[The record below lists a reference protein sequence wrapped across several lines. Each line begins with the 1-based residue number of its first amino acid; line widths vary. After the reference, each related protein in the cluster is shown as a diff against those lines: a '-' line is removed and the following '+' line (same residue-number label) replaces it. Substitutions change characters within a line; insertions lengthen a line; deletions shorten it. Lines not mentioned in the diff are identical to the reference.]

1 MQTPGSWLVL
11 PMLLLGAVAVQ
22 AADKEVVLKGALV
35 CDGMNSPTAQ
45 HVRVLLAVDGSPA
58 IAAVVKK
65 IMDDFYPD
73 KGLDA
78 PAALKLQTQFDT
90 RLKFYLAPDSPAA
103 PPPGMENPG
112 PKHYCHTATW
122 PSPTRSPAPSPNGT
136 AGNGSGRPASRPSA
150 RTCTIRRRCCGP
162 MRPSSCRTTSRWCAE
177 HQRRPVL
184 SISAGLT
191 LTCIKIPAGSCMMG
205 EHIFVATRYLEQ
217 TPRLCQLTKPYYLSE
232 SPITQEIWEAVM
244 GDNTS
249 KDKNAKLPVE
259 DAPFPQIEKFC
270 AALAEKTG
278 HAIRLP
284 TGAEWEYA
292 ARVGTSNP
300 GLVERYKDQALLR
313 DDAKIPLPVKA
324 KKANAWGIYDL
335 FSPWW
340 ELTSDAERYPGWKA
354 EVDPSYPAVAGG
366 KHMLLG
372 VIGGGWTISEREF
385 ESNSGYAP
393 KKFRIA
399 FDGDP
404 PAK

>member
-1 MQTPGSWLVL
+1 MTIFPAWSLMVSFC
-11 PMLLLGAVAVQ
+11 VAATL
-22 AADKEVVLKGALV
+22 AADDEAVLKGALV

-45 HVRVLLAVDGSPA
+45 HVRVLVAVDGSPA

-65 IMDDFYPD
+65 IMDECYPD

-78 PAALKLQTQFDT
+78 AAAMKLQEQFNAK
-90 RLKFYLAPDSPAA
+90 LKFYLAPDSPAA

-112 PKHYCHTATW
+112 PKHYCHMAFPYAVSGTIYEKDGKKWIRATRFEALGDLHY
-122 PSPTRSPAPSPNGT
+122 PDKM
-136 AGNGSGRPASRPSA
+136 
-150 RTCTIRRRCCGP
+150 
-162 MRPSSCRTTSRWCAE
+162 MRPDVPFVMPDSK
-177 HQRRPVL
+177 PVVL
-184 SISAGLT
+184 KISEALT
-191 LTCIKIPAGSCMMG
+191 LSCVKIPAGSCMMG
-205 EHIFVATRYLEQ
+205 EHIYVGTRYLEQ
-217 TPRLCQLTKPYYLSE
+217 TARLCTLTKPYYLSE
-232 SPITQEIWEAVM
+232 IPITQEIWEALM
-244 GDNTS
+244 GDNPS

-259 DAPFPQIEKFC
+259 DAPFPLIEKFC
-270 AALAEKTG
+270 ATLSAKTG

-300 GLVERYKDQALLR
+300 GLVERYKDQALLK
-313 DDAKIPLPVKA
+313 DEAKIPLPVKS

-340 ELTSDAERYPGWKA
+340 ELTSDAEKYPSWTA
-354 EVDPSYPAVAGG
+354 EVDPTYPATAGG

-385 ESNSGYAP
+385 ESYSGYAP

-399 FDGDP
+399 FDVD
-404 PAK
+404 AKAK